1 MTRPVLAT
9 ARARVELLPE
19 VGGSIGR
26 FVFDGRDVLRPT
38 PEGATDALNVGCF
51 PLVPFCNRIPNGR
64 FTFQGRDVALAP
76 NLGGHPHPLHGQGWR
91 AAWTVTGLSDTRAV
105 LTYDHAPSDWPWAYR
120 AEQILVLSD
129 EGLRIELSVTNTGTQ
144 VMPAGLGLHPYFAAR
159 PGEGLKM
166 DVDGVW
172 MVDADV
178 LPTVHHQG
186 PWMRDW
192 TVGALT
198 ATDSLIDNCWTGF
211 GGKAVLSAPEGTST
225 IIEAS
230 DNCRWAHV
238 YSPPGADFVCVE
250 PTSSRPDPFGPGFD
264 KGETGIVALAPGE
277 KASVWMTLTIA

>member
-9 ARARVELLPE
+9 AHARVELMPE

-26 FVFDGRDVLRPT
+26 FVFDGCDVLRPT
-38 PEGATDALNVGCF
+38 PEGTTDALDVGCF

-64 FTFQGRDVALAP
+64 FSFQGREVTLAP

-129 EGLRIELSVTNTGTQ
+129 EGLRIELSVTNTGTET
-144 VMPAGLGLHPYFAAR
+144 MPAGLGLHPYFAAR
-159 PGEGLKM
+159 PGESLKM

-186 PWMRDW
+186 PWRRDW
-192 TVGALT
+192 TVGAVT

-225 IIEAS
+225 IIQAS

-250 PTSSRPDPFGPGFD
+250 PTSSRPDPFGE
-264 KGETGIVALAPGE
+264 GETGIVALAPGE

>member
-9 ARARVELLPE
+9 ARARVELLPQ

-26 FVFDGRDVLRPT
+26 FVVDGRDVLRRA
-38 PEGATDALNVGCF
+38 PEGTTDALDVGCF

-64 FTFQGRDVALAP
+64 FSFEGRDVVLAP
-76 NLGGHPHPLHGQGWR
+76 NLAGHPHALHGQGWR

-120 AEQILVLSD
+120 AEQIFVLSD
-129 EGLRIELSVTNTGTQ
+129 EGLRVELSVTNTGTE

-159 PGEGLKM
+159 PGETLTL
-166 DVDGVW
+166 DADGVW

-178 LPTVHHQG
+178 LPTVRHDIAKDG

-192 TVGALT
+192 AAGALA
-198 ATDSLIDNCWTGF
+198 ATDTLIDNCWTGF
-211 GGKAVLSAPEGTST
+211 GGKAVLSAPGGAST
-225 IIEAS
+225 VIEAS
-230 DNCRWAHV
+230 DNCHWAHV

-250 PTSSRPDPFGPGFD
+250 PTASRPDPFGE
-264 KGETGIVALAPGE
+264 GETGIVALAPGE
-277 KASVWMTLTIA
+277 KTAVWMTLKIA